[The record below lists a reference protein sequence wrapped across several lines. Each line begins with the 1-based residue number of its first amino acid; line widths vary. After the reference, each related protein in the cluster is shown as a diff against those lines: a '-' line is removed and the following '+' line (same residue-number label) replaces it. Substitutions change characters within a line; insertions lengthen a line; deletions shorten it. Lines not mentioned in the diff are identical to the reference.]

1 MDERPED
8 GEEGNAEPLSFEDAR
23 ERLRARGYLD
33 RGVEGAVLKGVLSS
47 RSRARGVL
55 LGAAVAAT
63 LLATALAASDA
74 VILSVAAAL
83 PVKDGLVLFLW
94 LLLGSL
100 LLALVLVTA
109 LGGVAWLR
117 LSSRAGSEHAPAEMG
132 VVLGLLAALFGAL
145 TALPALYGAAPLA
158 AVFAVLSVA
167 VAVFVAARVAR
178 GLTTAL
184 LVSRGKAVL
193 GRARA
198 VRADR
203 LRQSYRTARATGLPG
218 AGIAVVVTVVL
229 LVAFFV
235 RRGQEPSDEPLVVT
249 ANTHRSIVIGLDGY
263 SDRFLPA
270 GIQPLP
276 AGAPYLK
283 ASRDP
288 AAFWTSVATGESARR
303 HGVGALD
310 LVRVAGVS
318 APLRPRGASALY
330 LGKLLPA
337 LGLARRESVTS
348 AARRVPA
355 LWEVAHRAGIPS
367 LAVSWWTTYPAGDG
381 GGTVL
386 SNHLYFAARSGGPL
400 VGEAWPE
407 EAGARAARLVPRR
420 GKEQGVARLV
430 ADAEGW
436 DAFALASF
444 REAWLTDRP
453 RLGLLYLPGLDILAA
468 ALAEP
473 DRDAGDRVV
482 LANAL
487 SSEAARLAT
496 FVRDELP
503 ALGADLTV
511 TVLDGG
517 RESAGGS
524 IVFGG
529 PLAAPVPD
537 GLKIAPEDVAP
548 TLLAALG
555 VPPARDLT
563 GRLQPALLAKGASS
577 GATVASWGRRR
588 APAAP
593 PIDPKAYVENLRSL
607 GYLK

>member
-1 MDERPED
+1 MEKRPED
-8 GEEGNAEPLSFEDAR
+8 GEEGNAGPLSFEDAR

-83 PVKDGLVLFLW
+83 PVQDGLVLFLW

-100 LLALVLVTA
+100 LLALFLVTA

-167 VAVFVAARVAR
+167 VAVFVSARVAR

-198 VRADR
+198 
-203 LRQSYRTARATGLPG
+203 TGLPG
-218 AGIAVVVTVVL
+218 AGIAVVVTVAL
-229 LVAFFV
+229 LAAFFV

-249 ANTHRSIVIGLDGY
+249 ANTHRAVVVGLDGY

-270 GIQPLP
+270 GIRPLP
-276 AGAPYLK
+276 AGVPYLK

-420 GKEQGVARLV
+420 GTEQGVARLV

-444 REAWLTDRP
+444 REAWVTDRP

-487 SSEAARLAT
+487 STEAARLTT

-517 RESAGGS
+517 RESAGGR

-529 PLAAPVPD
+529 PLAAPVPV

-548 TLLAALG
+548 TVLAALG
-555 VPPARDLT
+555 VPAARDLT
-563 GRLQPALLAKGASS
+563 GRLQPALLAKSASS

>member
-1 MDERPED
+1 MEKRPED
-8 GEEGNAEPLSFEDAR
+8 AEDGKAEALSFEEAR

-55 LGAAVAAT
+55 NGAAVAAT

-100 LLALVLVTA
+100 LLALVLVAA

-145 TALPALYGAAPLA
+145 TALPALDGAAPLA

-198 VRADR
+198 
-203 LRQSYRTARATGLPG
+203 TGLPG
-218 AGIAVVVTVVL
+218 AGIAIVATVAL

-235 RRGQEPSDEPLVVT
+235 RRGQEPPDEPLVVT
-249 ANTHRSIVIGLDGY
+249 ANTRRAIVVGLDGY

-270 GIQPLP
+270 ATRALP
-276 AGAPYLK
+276 AGTPYLK
-283 ASRDP
+283 TSRDP

-330 LGKLLPA
+330 LGKVLPA

-407 EAGARAARLVPRR
+407 EAGVRAAKLVPRR
-420 GKEQGVARLV
+420 GGEQGVARLV

-436 DAFALASF
+436 DAFVLASF
-444 REAWLTDRP
+444 REAWVTDRP
-453 RLGLLYLPGLDILAA
+453 RLGLLYLPGLDILAS
-468 ALAEP
+468 ALAEA
-473 DRDAGDRVV
+473 DRDAGDRVA

-487 SSEAARLAT
+487 SGEAARLAT
-496 FVRDELP
+496 FVREELP
-503 ALGADLTV
+503 GLGADLTV

-524 IVFGG
+524 IAFGG
-529 PLAAPVPD
+529 PLAAPAPP
-537 GLKIAPEDVAP
+537 GLKLAPEDVAP
-548 TLLAALG
+548 TVLAALG
-555 VPPARDLT
+555 VPSARDLT
-563 GRLQPALLAKGASS
+563 GRPQPAVLAQGASG

-588 APAAP
+588 ALAAP